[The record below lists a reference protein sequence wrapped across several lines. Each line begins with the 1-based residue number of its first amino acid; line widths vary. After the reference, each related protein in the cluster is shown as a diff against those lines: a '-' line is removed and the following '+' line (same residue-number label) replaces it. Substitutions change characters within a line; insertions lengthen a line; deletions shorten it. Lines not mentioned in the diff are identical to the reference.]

1 MRTVLIVEDEFAIAD
16 LMEMALTDEGYR
28 VLHAANGQQ
37 GLERLAEG
45 PRPDLVI
52 SDYMM
57 PVLDGA
63 GMLEA
68 MRDGE
73 LPHPPIMDTLGFTDL
88 RPEPGRVVVEMPAAE
103 FHYNPLGG
111 VHGGVI
117 STLLDTA
124 AACAVHTTLAA
135 GEVYTSVDLTV
146 KFLRPVTV
154 DSGLLTCEGTVIQR
168 GRRTALAQAQLTDEA
183 GRLVAHATS
192 TCLIMQAGS

>member
-1 MRTVLIVEDEFAIAD
+1 MTQTQDRTPPEYATESRTFSWATPGQAD
-16 LMEMALTDEGYR
+16 LT
-28 VLHAANGQQ
+28 
-37 GLERLAEG
+37 RLLA
-45 PRPDLVI
+45 
-52 SDYMM
+52 
-57 PVLDGA
+57 LDG
-63 GMLEA
+63 LQQLQA

-124 AACAVHTTLAA
+124 AACAVHTTLAV
-135 GEVYTSVDLTV
+135 GETYTSVDLTV

-168 GRRTALAQAQLTDEA
+168 GRRTALAQAQLTDGA

-192 TCLIMQAGS
+192 TCLIMRAGD

>member
-1 MRTVLIVEDEFAIAD
+1 MTQTQRPDQVQQFETESRTFSWATPGQAD
-16 LMEMALTDEGYR
+16 LARLLEMDGL
-28 VLHAANGQQ
+28 QQ
-37 GLERLAEG
+37 LQ
-45 PRPDLVI
+45 
-52 SDYMM
+52 
-57 PVLDGA
+57 
-63 GMLEA
+63 A

-73 LPHPPIMDTLGFTDL
+73 LPRPPIMDTLGFVDM
-88 RPEPGRVVVEMPAAE
+88 RPEPGRVVVQMPAAG
-103 FHYNPLGG
+103 FHYNPLGT

-154 DSGLLTCEGTVIQR
+154 ESGLLTCEGTVIQR
-168 GRRTALAQAQLTDEA
+168 GRRTALGQAQLSDEA

-192 TCLIMQAGS
+192 TCLIMRPGE

>member
-1 MRTVLIVEDEFAIAD
+1 MTQTQDRRPSSYATESRTFSWATPGQAD
-16 LMEMALTDEGYR
+16 LTRL
-28 VLHAANGQQ
+28 
-37 GLERLAEG
+37 LE
-45 PRPDLVI
+45 
-52 SDYMM
+52 
-57 PVLDGA
+57 LDGLQQ
-63 GMLEA
+63 LEA

-124 AACAVHTTLAA
+124 AACAVHTTLAV
-135 GEVYTSVDLTV
+135 GETYTSVDLTV

-154 DSGLLTCEGTVIQR
+154 DSGVLTCEGTMIQR

-192 TCLIMQAGS
+192 TCLIMRAGE